1 MNTNATTNFI
11 RYSEP
16 TMRSNA
22 SQAYSQCLPE
32 PEPNYGYSPEPNYG
46 YGSYYGEQAPM
57 PQQPVQAP
65 VAQPTSSS
73 SSASKGLLFVAGLA
87 VVGAAAF
94 GGVYLMNST
103 SADADRLHQR
113 RTGRRTGPGRQSPFG
128 G

>member
-11 RYSEP
+11 RFSEP

-46 YGSYYGEQAPM
+46 YDSYYGEQAPL

-65 VAQPTSSS
+65 IGQPSSS
-73 SSASKGLLFVAGLA
+73 SRARDCCSSRAWPSSVPPRSVAS
-87 VVGAAAF
+87 
-94 GGVYLMNST
+94 T
-103 SADADRLHQR
+103 
-113 RTGRRTGPGRQSPFG
+113 
-128 G
+128 